1 MCNRSKRKMLSVPLC
16 RISASGTQEGWKV
29 GHLKVIGSEMSPS
42 WPGAFGEDFSGQI

>member
-42 WPGAFGEDFSGQI
+42 WPGAFGEGFSGQI